1 MSRCQRARLFFLN
14 WPAQID
20 PHHFADPLR
29 FDSTRWSAAQG
40 SGEAHNPRAY
50 LQFGARPRVCPGRH
64 LAAVEMRLVL
74 SMLLRHFEI
83 ELVRDPA
90 QEVLHFT

>member
-29 FDSTRWSAAQG
+29 FGSMRWSVAQG

-50 LQFGARPRVCPGRH
+50 LPFGTRPQVAPWPH
-64 LAAVEMRLVL
+64 LAGVELRMTL